1 MSSVEAHPSSVR
13 DNCSFASDP
22 KRTLRLEVSEVRLSS
37 EKDLCSATSVQAQQS
52 STEAN
57 CMSSAEAHPSS
68 VRDNCSFASDPKR
81 TLRLEVSEVRLS
93 SEKDLC
99 SATSVQAQQ
108 SSTEANCMSSAEAH
122 PSSVRDNCSFASD
135 PKRTLRL
142 EVSEVRLS
150 SEKDLCSA
158 TSVQAQQ
165 SSTEAN
171 CQSFVE
177 AHPSSVRDNC
187 SFASD
192 PKRTL
197 RLEVSEVRLSSEK
210 DLLPSRLLCHQCTSS
225 TIFNRGKLHVI
236 CRSASFVSQG

>member
-1 MSSVEAHPSSVR
+1 MSFVEAHPSSVR

-57 CMSSAEAHPSS
+57 CMSS
-68 VRDNCSFASDPKR
+68 
-81 TLRLEVSEVRLS
+81 
-93 SEKDLC
+93 
-99 SATSVQAQQ
+99 
-108 SSTEANCMSSAEAH
+108 
-122 PSSVRDNCSFASD
+122 
-135 PKRTLRL
+135 
-142 EVSEVRLS
+142 
-150 SEKDLCSA
+150 
-158 TSVQAQQ
+158 
-165 SSTEAN
+165 
-171 CQSFVE
+171 VE

-236 CRSASFVSQG
+236 CLSASFVSQG